1 LSKVVKSC
9 QKVVKKVK
17 KLSKSFQK
25 FVKNC
30 QKAVKKLSKL
40 FKKLSKKMSK
50 VVKKMSKKLSKSCQ
64 KAVKSCQNG
73 RYKGNPAHRHLTYR
87 LLILSCPFGPA
98 ESKARK
104 FGDIFPLALP
114 VSTAFSRQN
123 VAQLLKVQGINNK
136 RVGCIRF
143 VGHERRHKK
152 ATL

>member
-1 LSKVVKSC
+1 LSKNCQKSCHKVVKSC
-9 QKVVKKVK
+9 QK
-17 KLSKSFQK
+17 LSKS
-25 FVKNC
+25 C
-30 QKAVKKLSKL
+30 QKGQ
-40 FKKLSKKMSK
+40 K
-50 VVKKMSKKLSKSCQ
+50 VVKKFSKICQKLSKSCQ
-64 KAVKSCQNG
+64 KVVKAFQKVVKKDVKSCQNG

-152 ATL
+152 NL